1 MLEIDTTSRCGHMAT
16 KSGRNVPEAEKN
28 ICRQYFDKQA
38 RQLELWLLLDTNGK
52 SHAAG

>member
-16 KSGRNVPEAEKN
+16 KSGRNVPEAEKIYVVN
-28 ICRQYFDKQA
+28 I
-38 RQLELWLLLDTNGK
+38 WLLLDTNGK